1 MTTNLQSNALPR
13 ATALA
18 LAAFAGAVTVAGFAP
33 FYLFALPVATLA
45 VLIVLWRRAAGRR
58 AAALIG
64 FSFGLGYFLTGVS
77 WVYVSLHDFGA
88 MPAPLA
94 AILTLLFCAYLALY
108 PAVTGWIYHALGP
121 RSALATLAALPA
133 LWTLAEWLRGWL
145 FTGFPWIALG
155 YSQVPAS
162 PLAGYVPVLGIYVAS
177 LATVVTA
184 GAIVTLWANWK
195 DEGERMKAEGR
206 RLIGKVTAR
215 RNGNSFFIRHPSSFI
230 LRRLRFLLHPSLF
243 VLAALLASG
252 YALQQLDWTA
262 PEGEPIVVSLLQGN
276 IPQEMK
282 WRDDKIE
289 ATLEKYRRLVDSSNA
304 RLIVLPETALPLFL
318 HDVPQYYLNGFA
330 SHSRSNGGDVLIGVP
345 ERTDQRDY
353 FNSVLSFG
361 ASPTQ
366 TYRKSHLVPFG
377 EFVPLKPL
385 FGWFLDVVQIPLL
398 DFARGAETQQP
409 LAVAGQRVAV
419 NICYEDAFG
428 AEIIRQ
434 LPHATLLANVSN
446 VAWFGRSIAP
456 QQHLQISQARA
467 LETGRYM
474 LRATNT
480 GMTAIIDPYG
490 RVRKVAPE
498 FTESIVT
505 GVVQGRAGATPYVRW
520 GNTPIVALALLLALA
535 GGWLALRENGKIRDL
550 PNH

>member
-1 MTTNLQSNALPR
+1 M
-13 ATALA
+13 
-18 LAAFAGAVTVAGFAP
+18 LAAVAGAVTVLGFAP
-33 FYLFALPVATLA
+33 FYLFALPVVTLA

-64 FSFGLGYFLTGVS
+64 LSFGLGYFLTGTS
-77 WVYVSLHDFGA
+77 WVYISLHDFGA

-94 AILTLLFCAYLALY
+94 GVLTLVFCAYLALY
-108 PAVTGWIYHALGP
+108 PAVTGWIYYVLGP
-121 RSALATLAALPA
+121 RSALATLAVLPA
-133 LWTLAEWLRGWL
+133 LWALADWLRGWL

-155 YSQVPAS
+155 YSQIPAS
-162 PLAGYVPVLGIYVAS
+162 PLAGYVPVLGIYGAS
-177 LATVVTA
+177 LATALSA
-184 GAIVTLWANWK
+184 GAIVTLWSHWK
-195 DEGERMKAEGR
+195 DK
-206 RLIGKVTAR
+206 
-215 RNGNSFFIRHPSSFI
+215 NSLSTRHSALVI
-230 LRRLRFLLHPSLF
+230 
-243 VLAALLASG
+243 VVIWLAG
-252 YALQQLDWTA
+252 YALKQIDWTA

-282 WRDDKIE
+282 WRDDKIG
-289 ATLEKYRRLVDSSNA
+289 ATLDKYRRLVDSTNA

-318 HDVPQYYLNGFA
+318 HAVPQSYLNDLA
-330 SHSRSNGGDVLIGVP
+330 AHARSNGGDVLIGMP
-345 ERTDQRDY
+345 ERSDGRDY

-361 ASPTQ
+361 AAPTQ

-377 EFVPLKPL
+377 EFVPLKPA
-385 FGWFLDVVQIPLL
+385 FGWFLEVVQIPLL

-434 LPHATLLANVSN
+434 LPQATLLANVSN
-446 VAWFGRSIAP
+446 VAWFGRSVAP
-456 QQHLQISQARA
+456 PQHLQISQARA

-480 GMTAIIDPYG
+480 GMTAIIDPHG

-498 FTESIVT
+498 FTEAIVT
-505 GVVQGRAGATPYVRW
+505 GVVQGRTGATPYVRW
-520 GNTPIVALALLLALA
+520 GNTPIVALSLLLVLA
-535 GGWLALRENGKIRDL
+535 GGWLARRENGKIRDL
-550 PNH
+550 PNR

>member
-1 MTTNLQSNALPR
+1 LTTTFHSGALPR
-13 ATALA
+13 ANSLA

-33 FYLFALPVATLA
+33 FYLFALPVVTLA
-45 VLIVLWRRAAGRR
+45 VLIELWRRAPGRR
-58 AAALIG
+58 AAGLIG

-94 AILTLLFCAYLALY
+94 GILTLLFCAYLALY
-108 PAVTGWIYHALGP
+108 PALTGWIYYSLGP
-121 RSALATLAALPA
+121 RSALTTLAALPA
-133 LWTLAEWLRGWL
+133 IWTLAEWLRGWL

-155 YSQVPAS
+155 YSQIPAS
-162 PLAGYVPVLGIYVAS
+162 PLAGYVPVLGIYAAS

-184 GAIVTLWANWK
+184 GAIVTLWANW
-195 DEGERMKAEGR
+195 
-206 RLIGKVTAR
+206 
-215 RNGNSFFIRHPSSFI
+215 I
-230 LRRLRFLLHPSLF
+230 LHRLRFLLHPSPF
-243 VLAALLASG
+243 ILAALLAGG
-252 YALQQLDWTA
+252 YALQQPHWTV

-282 WRDDKIE
+282 WRDDKIG

-318 HDVPQYYLNGFA
+318 HDVPPYYLNGFA
-330 SHSRSNGGDVLIGVP
+330 SHARSNGGDVLIGVP
-345 ERTDQRDY
+345 ERTDTRDY

-361 ASPTQ
+361 ASSTQ

-385 FGWFLDVVQIPLL
+385 FGWFLEVVQIPLL

-446 VAWFGRSIAP
+446 VAWFGHSIAP

-490 RVRKVAPE
+490 RVRNVAPE

-520 GNTPIVALALLLALA
+520 GNAPIVALALLLALA

-550 PNH
+550 PNR

>member
-1 MTTNLQSNALPR
+1 M
-13 ATALA
+13 
-18 LAAFAGAVTVAGFAP
+18 TVAGFAP
-33 FYLFALPVATLA
+33 FYLFALPVVTLA
-45 VLIVLWRRAAGRR
+45 VLIELWRRAPGRR
-58 AAALIG
+58 AAGLIG

-94 AILTLLFCAYLALY
+94 GILTLLFCAFLALY
-108 PAVTGWIYHALGP
+108 PAVTGWIYYVLGP

-133 LWTLAEWLRGWL
+133 LWALADWLRGWL

-155 YSQVPAS
+155 YSQIPAS
-162 PLAGYVPVLGIYVAS
+162 SLAGYVPVLGIYGAS
-177 LATVVTA
+177 LATVVSA
-184 GAIVTLWANWK
+184 GAIVTLWSHWK
-195 DEGERMKAEGR
+195 D
-206 RLIGKVTAR
+206 
-215 RNGNSFFIRHPSSFI
+215 NNSLSTQHSALSTQYSALVIVVI
-230 LRRLRFLLHPSLF
+230 W
-243 VLAALLASG
+243 LAGFALK
-252 YALQQLDWTA
+252 QLDWTQ

-282 WRDDKIE
+282 WRDDKIG
-289 ATLEKYRRLVDSSNA
+289 ATLDKYLRLVDSSNA

-330 SHSRSNGGDVLIGVP
+330 SHARSNGGDVLIGVP
-345 ERTDQRDY
+345 ERTDKRDY

-361 ASPTQ
+361 AAPTQ

-385 FGWFLDVVQIPLL
+385 FGWFLEVVQIPLL

-409 LAVAGQRVAV
+409 LAVAGQRIAV

-434 LPHATLLANVSN
+434 LPQATLLANVSN

-535 GGWLALRENGKIRDL
+535 GGWLALRKDGKIRGL
-550 PNH
+550 PNR

>member
-1 MTTNLQSNALPR
+1 MTAASHSGALPR
-13 ATALA
+13 AKALV
-18 LAAFAGAVTVAGFAP
+18 LAAFAGAATVLGFAP
-33 FYLFALPVATLA
+33 FYLFALPIATLA

-58 AAALIG
+58 DAALIG
-64 FSFGLGYFLTGVS
+64 FSFGLGFFLTGVS

-94 AILTLLFCAYLALY
+94 GILTLLFCAYLALY
-108 PAVTGWIYHALGP
+108 PAVTGWAYHLLGP

-145 FTGFPWIALG
+145 FTGFPWLAIG
-155 YSQVPAS
+155 YSQIPAS
-162 PLAGYVPVLGIYVAS
+162 PLAGYVPVLGIHAAS
-177 LATVVTA
+177 FATVMTA
-184 GAIVTLWANWK
+184 GLLVTLWAHWK
-195 DEGERMKAEGR
+195 GESR
-206 RLIGKVTAR
+206 TAQATWPSIHHP
-215 RNGNSFFIRHPSSFI
+215 SFIIHHSLFVIHHLRALLHFSSFI
-230 LRRLRFLLHPSLF
+230 LHPSSLLLVA
-243 VLAALLASG
+243 VLAGGAM
-252 YALQQLDWTA
+252 LQQIDWTW
-262 PEGEPIVVSLLQGN
+262 PIGEPIVVSLLQGN

-282 WRDDKIE
+282 WRDDKIG
-289 ATLEKYRRLVDSSNA
+289 ATLDTYRRLIDSSNA

-318 HDVPQYYLNGFA
+318 HDVPQTYLDNIA
-330 SHSRSNGGDVLIGVP
+330 AHARSNGGDVLIGVP
-345 ERTDQRDY
+345 ERSDGRDY

-361 ASPTQ
+361 AAPAQ
-366 TYRKSHLVPFG
+366 KYRKSHLVPFG
-377 EFVPLKPL
+377 EFVPLKPV
-385 FGWFLDVVQIPLL
+385 FGWFLEVAQIPLL

-434 LPHATLLANVSN
+434 LPQATLLANVSN
-446 VAWFGRSIAP
+446 VAWFGRSVAP

-480 GMTAIIDPYG
+480 GMTAIIDPQG

-498 FTESIVT
+498 FTEAIVT
-505 GVVQGRAGATPYVRW
+505 GVVQGRAGATLYVRW
-520 GNTPIVALALLLALA
+520 GNAPAIAIALLLVLA
-535 GGWLALRENGKIRDL
+535 GGWLALREDGKIRDL
-550 PNH
+550 PNR